1 VVPGMVPNAVPGMMP
16 NAVPGMVPNAV
27 PGMVPNAV
35 PGMVPNAV
43 PGVTAGNA
51 VSSAILYLAI
61 VAIWAVILVPV
72 LVRRSHDG
80 SGTDTNA
87 AGPGAEADAGSGPE
101 TAVRADAGALAPGAA
116 QAAGAVYAEGLA
128 REHGVTIE
136 QGVAFEYEA
145 SFEYGEVRSG
155 GMPEHEAAAD
165 REPAAGHDII
175 DHDQA
180 AGDPGAGSPDDDI
193 TEPVLTVRGRALW
206 SEGPGW
212 HSLRR
217 DRPRPVVTRQAAL
230 QARRRML
237 TMLVTLALVALALT
251 ARGLAPLWILVPPFA
266 MLGLL
271 ALVLHEAAHADAE
284 SAARR
289 AEARAAHRAR
299 QARIAARRRAEA
311 ARAAAAPE
319 PTAEIIDISARVKDQ
334 FYDQYA
340 DAAVRAV
347 GD

>member
-1 VVPGMVPNAVPGMMP
+1 M
-16 NAVPGMVPNAV
+16 
-27 PGMVPNAV
+27 
-35 PGMVPNAV
+35 
-43 PGVTAGNA
+43 
-51 VSSAILYLAI
+51 SSAILYLAI

-80 SGTDTNA
+80 SGTNKNA
-87 AGPGAEADAGSGPE
+87 AGPGAAAEAGSGAEGAVQADAGPLE
-101 TAVRADAGALAPGAA
+101 PGAMRPEGCVHVE
-116 QAAGAVYAEGLA
+116 GAVHAEGLA

-155 GMPEHEAAAD
+155 SMPEPQAAAD
-165 REPAAGHDII
+165 REPAAGNDVR
-175 DHDQA
+175 A
-180 AGDPGAGSPDDDI
+180 AHGSDVGGPGGPGGGSPDDDI

-217 DRPRPVVTRQAAL
+217 DRPLPVVTRQAAL
-230 QARRRML
+230 RARRRML

-251 ARGLAPLWILVPPFA
+251 VLGLAPLWILVPPFA

-284 SAARR
+284 TATQR
-289 AEARAAHRAR
+289 AEAYAAQRAR
-299 QARIAARRRAEA
+299 QARIAARRRAAEA
-311 ARAAAAPE
+311 ARAAAFAPE